1 MIATG
6 ISINFLCAIAACD
19 FNLQVKVM
27 FKSRDSL
34 RNVGGNVND
43 NLLAIGDVA
52 ERSGL
57 AASAV
62 RFYEKAGLVH
72 AERTAG
78 NQRLFRRDVLRRLAF
93 IRIAQ
98 RVGLSLEEIV
108 TALAELPADK
118 APTAKQWQHLS
129 RGWRERIDERIEI
142 LEALRGGLTSCIG
155 CGCLSLRTCAL
166 ANPDDRARLS
176 GSGPQ
181 YVGDF

>member
-1 MIATG
+1 ME
-6 ISINFLCAIAACD
+6 N
-19 FNLQVKVM
+19 
-27 FKSRDSL
+27 
-34 RNVGGNVND
+34 
-43 NLLAIGDVA
+43 NLLAIGEVA

-72 AERTAG
+72 AERTSS

-98 RVGLSLEEIV
+98 RVGLTLEEIV
-108 TALAELPADK
+108 GALAELPVDK

-129 RGWRERIDERIEI
+129 QGWRQRIDERIEI
-142 LEALRGGLTSCIG
+142 LEALRGGLTTCIG

-166 ANPDDRARLS
+166 ANPNDRAARS
-176 GSGPQ
+176 GSGPR
-181 YVGDF
+181 YLGDF

>member
-1 MIATG
+1 M
-6 ISINFLCAIAACD
+6 D
-19 FNLQVKVM
+19 EK
-27 FKSRDSL
+27 
-34 RNVGGNVND
+34 
-43 NLLAIGDVA
+43 LLPIGEVA

-62 RFYEKAGLVH
+62 RFYEKAGLVQ
-72 AERTAG
+72 AERTSG

-98 RVGLSLEEIV
+98 KVGLSLEEIV
-108 TALAELPADK
+108 AALDELPVDK
-118 APTAKQWQHLS
+118 APNAKEWQRLT
-129 RGWRERIDERIEI
+129 RGWRERIDERIEL

-166 ANPDDRARLS
+166 ANRNDQAARS
-176 GSGPQ
+176 GSGPR